1 MSAICVLRAPLL
13 DWSSGPS
20 PSPLDRLSPTAEV
33 VYILL
38 LLVLSACFSALETAL
53 VTFGDVRLRR
63 KLEEDRT
70 PSRMFL
76 LWRDKPNDVLAT
88 ILIGNNVV
96 NITSA
101 ALATDLTDTLLA
113 NTPYAGFGIPIAV
126 GLTTLVVLIA
136 GEVVPKTYAKH
147 NPERV
152 LNFLPVLSVSWFIFY
167 PLMRVLVSL
176 TQGVVSR
183 LGGATE
189 GSTTV
194 TEEDIEELVRIGKSD
209 GSMSPVSAKLL
220 TGIFDLDDK
229 VAREVMVPRTEVHA
243 LPHDASLQ
251 DVMNAVKEHGHSRF
265 PVYRGN
271 VDQIFGVLYIKDY
284 FQLALMRDRSH
295 PPKVSEVARRPLVRP
310 WNIGVQDLFHDMQKE
325 RVHLAIIASEYGGVA
340 GIVCLEDIIEE
351 VFGPI
356 YDEHDRTVEAI
367 RRQPDGSLIVDGVI
381 AMGELENELGTDF
394 PDDEED
400 DYETV
405 AGLLM
410 QEAGRVPEPGFVH
423 VYHGFRFEVLSADAT
438 HVREVHVRPAETSN
452 TVEAAAS

>member
-1 MSAICVLRAPLL
+1 M
-13 DWSSGPS
+13 
-20 PSPLDRLSPTAEV
+20 SPTAEV
-33 VYILL
+33 FLILFL
-38 LLVLSACFSALETAL
+38 LGLSACFSALETAL
-53 VTFGDVRLRR
+53 VTLGEVRLRR
-63 KLEEDRT
+63 LLEEGRS
-70 PSRMFL
+70 PSKMFH

-101 ALATDLTDTLLA
+101 ALATDLTDTLLVG
-113 NTPYAGFGIPIAV
+113 TPYAGLGIPIAV
-126 GLTTLVVLIA
+126 GFTTLVVLVA

-147 NPERV
+147 NPESVLRV
-152 LNFLPVLSVSWFIFY
+152 LPLLAVVWLLCY

-176 TQGVVSR
+176 THGVVSR

-189 GSTTV
+189 GSSTV
-194 TEEDIEELVRIGKSD
+194 TEEDIEEMVRISKSD

-251 DVMNAVKEHGHSRF
+251 DVMHAVKEHGHSRF
-265 PVYRGN
+265 PVYRGS
-271 VDQIFGVLYIKDY
+271 VDHILGVLYIKDY
-284 FQLALMRDRSH
+284 FQLALMRDRNN

-310 WNIGVQDLFHDMQKE
+310 WNIGVQDLFHDMQRE

-381 AMGELENELGTDF
+381 AMSELENELGTDF

-423 VYHGFRFEVLSADAT
+423 TYHGFRFEVLTADAT
-438 HVREVHVRPAETSN
+438 HVREVLVTPIDRLETPLH
-452 TVEAAAS
+452 AAAN